1 MYSDELGCKE
11 LDGLTRAQLQSRV
24 SVQDALLAAA
34 VDGIVAID
42 ARGHVRQFNRAAEVL
57 FGYAAAEVLG
67 NNVSML
73 MPQPHA
79 ALHDSYLQAYAGG
92 GKAGIVGIG
101 RDVEGRRKNGEVFPM
116 HLSVGVAETE
126 EGRLFVGICHDLTS
140 YKQALLNLHH
150 AEKRYR
156 DIVESQTELIM
167 RVDAQL
173 RLTFCNPAMVL
184 FLGESAEAM
193 LGKSLLEFIHPD
205 DRVIVKRQFEALFS
219 EGLHQQLQI
228 RMRCGG
234 SERWIDWRVRALG
247 TPLQLKEGW
256 EFQGLGLDITEHV
269 QAREQAEYL
278 ATHDPLTGLHN
289 RASFVE
295 GLRLLLSNRR
305 HEGRRSALLH
315 INLDRFK
322 LANEALGQLAGD
334 QILKMSAGRI
344 RASLS
349 RHDLLARLGAD
360 QFAVLVDDIGS
371 AKQAAALAQR
381 ILARLSESYATAAG
395 PFNLTASL
403 GVCLCPDDGRNH
415 EQLLRK
421 AEAAMHEAKA
431 KGRNELVF
439 FSEQLQEQLRSA
451 LELELGIRQALAGD
465 AFELYFQPKYRLDDG
480 RLQGMEVLLRWFH
493 PEWGAVSPARFI
505 PFAEKHGLARGIGDW
520 VLRQTC
526 AQIRLWQAQGL
537 TVPRLAVN
545 LSAQH
550 FECRDLHGQL
560 RAILAEYG
568 VRPAQLEL
576 EITEGTALGN
586 TGAHLALLRQL
597 RAEGFGLAIDDFG
610 TGYSSLSYLTRL
622 PATSLKIDRA
632 FVSRIKADTRHDPVV
647 EAVIVLG
654 HSLGMEVVAEGVEN
668 AAQAEFLRSKGC
680 DLVQGFH
687 FSRPLNVAACTA
699 LLVEQAPR

>member
-42 ARGHVRQFNRAAEVL
+42 ARGHVRLFNRAAEVL

-67 NNVSML
+67 NNISML

-381 ILARLSESYATAAG
+381 ILARLSEPYATAAG

-465 AFELYFQPKYRLDDG
+465 AFELYFQPEVPPRRRPPAGYGGAAALVPSRVGRGVAGALYSLRREARPGPRHRRLGAAPDLRADPPLAGAGADG
-480 RLQGMEVLLRWFH
+480 AAPGGQPVGAALR
-493 PEWGAVSPARFI
+493 
-505 PFAEKHGLARGIGDW
+505 
-520 VLRQTC
+520 
-526 AQIRLWQAQGL
+526 
-537 TVPRLAVN
+537 VPRPAWPV
-545 LSAQH
+545 A
-550 FECRDLHGQL
+550 RDT
-560 RAILAEYG
+560 AEYG